1 MPADSVQRRLAAI
14 LAADVAGYS
23 RMMGIDEEG
32 TLASLTAHRTE
43 LIEPAITE
51 RHGRVV
57 KTTGDGLL
65 AEFSSVVD
73 AVNCAIEVQE
83 GMQNRNVDTPED
95 RRIAIRIGVNLGDV
109 IVQDDDIFG
118 DGVNVA
124 ARLEELCG
132 PNEVYVSASVYDQIE
147 GKVEGQFDDLGMH
160 TVKNIAKPIR
170 VYRAMCAGA
179 AEDRE
184 TPAEIPDR
192 PHQEIRFC
200 SAADGAQIAYASVGG
215 GPPLVKTANW
225 LNHLEYDWASP
236 VYSPWWHE
244 LSRDHLLVRYDA
256 RGNGLSDWDV
266 ADISFDAFVSDLE
279 TVVDATGLDRFPLF
293 GVSQGCAIAIAYAV
307 RHPERVSRLILYGGF
322 ARGRLQRGS
331 SVQRDQAEAIQTLIR
346 QGWGSDNPAFR
357 QIFTSHLVPDGNP
370 EQMRW
375 WNEMQRFSTSA
386 ENALRIRDVIDHI
399 EVTALLPEV
408 SQPTL
413 VIHRRDDAMHPLE
426 EGRRMAAAIPDARFV
441 PLEGRNHIILSDER
455 EWPRFLE
462 EIRQFLAAGE

>member
-1 MPADSVQRRLAAI
+1 MAEERVERRLAAI

-32 TLASLTAHRTE
+32 TLAALTAHRTE
-43 LIEPAITE
+43 LIEPTIADH
-51 RHGRVV
+51 HGRVV

-65 AEFSSVVD
+65 AEFASAVD
-73 AVNCAIEVQE
+73 SVNCAIEVQE
-83 GMQNRNVDTPED
+83 GMRNRNASTAKEQ
-95 RRIAIRIGVNLGDV
+95 RIAIRIGVNLGDV
-109 IVQDDDIFG
+109 IIQDNDVYG

-147 GKVEGQFDDLGMH
+147 GKVDGKFDDLGAH
-160 TVKNIAKPIR
+160 KVKNIARPVR
-170 VYRAMCAGA
+170 VYRASREGEADDR
-179 AEDRE
+179 AESVDV
-184 TPAEIPDR
+184 PD
-192 PHQEIRFC
+192 QEIRFC
-200 SAADGAQIAYASVGG
+200 TASDGAQIAYTATGN

-225 LNHLEYDWASP
+225 LTHLDYDWASP
-236 VYSPWWHE
+236 VYRPWMRE
-244 LSRDHLLVRYDA
+244 FCRNHLMVRYDE

-279 TVVDATGLDRFPLF
+279 TVVDAAGLERFPLF

-307 RHPERVSRLILYGGF
+307 RHPERVSRLVLYGGF

-331 SVQRDQAEAIQTLIR
+331 QVQQDQAEAIRTLIR

-370 EQMRW
+370 EQIQW
-375 WNEMQRFSTSA
+375 WNEMQRLATSA
-386 ENALRIRDVIDHI
+386 DNALRIRDVIDTI
-399 EVTALLPEV
+399 EVTNLLASV

-413 VIHRRDDAMHPLE
+413 VLHRRDDAMHPLE
-426 EGRRMAAAIPDARFV
+426 EGRRMAAAIPDSRFV
-441 PLEGRNHIILSDER
+441 TLDGRNHIILSEEK
-455 EWPRFLE
+455 EWPRFLK
-462 EIRQFLAAGE
+462 EIRQFLAEDE